1 MNERATAE
9 EFLLQD
15 FAADVA
21 SRPASRPSWLDERRR
36 RAVQNFREEGVP
48 NRRIEQWKYTD
59 LRGAL
64 EAQSAAV
71 LAGPVLHSDGN
82 PFAAIS
88 AFQLSIS
95 NGCLQEPSSQIP
107 LEIELFDLGR
117 LDDEAPNWVRQNFGE
132 ALSRNTMGEASLG
145 MMRGG
150 IAMRVTAATTTPV
163 HLDFLQNADA
173 VHCRLL
179 LVMEPG
185 ASLVLLE
192 SHGKSR
198 GLINLGVELVLE
210 PNAQLI
216 HVRLADSA
224 PDAVQVE
231 EVAMR
236 VSRDARYRGHFSHKG
251 ARLSRL
257 ELAIALEGEGAEA
270 ELSGASVLGGKLHAD
285 VTTHIDHTAGKTAS
299 RQLFKNV
306 AGGNSRAVY
315 QGKITVRKGADGS
328 DSRQTAKAILLGA
341 HAEADLKP
349 ELEIL
354 ADDVKCAHG
363 AAIGDL
369 DSDSLFYL
377 RSRSLPEDE
386 ARRLLIHGFL
396 EEAILE
402 IERDDVRLA
411 VRDFLESGLAQALE
425 SGS

>member
-15 FAADVA
+15 FAAH
-21 SRPASRPSWLDERRR
+21 STISPASRPSWLDERRR
-36 RAVQNFREEGVP
+36 RAVQSFRDDGVP

-59 LRGAL
+59 LRSAL
-64 EAQSAAV
+64 EGQGATVPPNQIM
-71 LAGPVLHSDGN
+71 HSDPN
-82 PFAAIS
+82 PFSAIS
-88 AFQLSIS
+88 AFQLSIA
-95 NGCLQEPSSQIP
+95 NGCLQEPSSQVP
-107 LEIELFDLGR
+107 LGIELFDLGQ
-117 LDDEAPNWVRQNFGE
+117 LDDGVPDWVRQNLGE
-132 ALSRNTMGEASLG
+132 VLSRSAMGEASLG

-150 IAMRVTAATTTPV
+150 IAMRVTAATTKPV
-163 HLDFLQNADA
+163 HLEFLQNADA

-185 ASLVLLE
+185 ASLILLE
-192 SHGKSR
+192 SHGKGR

-210 PNAQLI
+210 PNAQLT

-236 VSRDARYRGHFSHKG
+236 VARDAHYRAHFSHKG

-257 ELAIALEGEGAEA
+257 ELAIELEGEGAEA

-285 VTTHIDHTAGKTAS
+285 VTTHIDHAAGKTAS

-328 DSRQTAKAILLGA
+328 DSRQTAKAVLLGTR
-341 HAEADLKP
+341 AEADLKP

-369 DSDSLFYL
+369 DADSLFYL
-377 RSRSLPEDE
+377 RSRGLPEDE
-386 ARRLLIHGFL
+386 ARRVLIHGFL

-402 IERDDVRLA
+402 IDRDDVRLA
-411 VRDFLESGLAQALE
+411 VRDFLESGLANALE
-425 SGS
+425 SVS

>member
-15 FAADVA
+15 FAADAA
-21 SRPASRPSWLDERRR
+21 SPPKLQPSWLDELRR
-36 RAVQNFREEGVP
+36 RAVQSFRDEGVP

-64 EAQSAAV
+64 EAQSATLPAR
-71 LAGPVLHSDGN
+71 PVLHPDRN
-82 PFAAIS
+82 PFTAIS
-88 AFQLSIS
+88 ALRLSIVD
-95 NGCLQEPSSQIP
+95 GCLKVPNSTIP
-107 LEIELFDLGR
+107 PGIELFDLGQ
-117 LDDEAPNWVRQNFGE
+117 LDDSAPGWVKQNLGE
-132 ALSRNTMGEASLG
+132 VLSRSAMGEASLG
-145 MMRGG
+145 LMRGG
-150 IAMRVTAATTTPV
+150 LAMRVTAPTSTPV
-163 HLDFLQNADA
+163 DLGFLQNAA
-173 VHCRLL
+173 TVQCRLL
-179 LVMEPG
+179 LVMESG
-185 ASLVLLE
+185 TSLVVLE

-198 GLINLGVELVLE
+198 GLINLGVEFVLK
-210 PNAQLI
+210 PNAQLT
-216 HVRLADSA
+216 HLRLADSA

-231 EVAMR
+231 EIGIRAA
-236 VSRDARYRGHFSHKG
+236 RDARYRGHFSQKG

-285 VTTHIDHTAGKTAS
+285 VTTHIDHAAGRTAS

-369 DSDSLFYL
+369 DADSLFYL
-377 RSRSLPEDE
+377 RSRGLGEDE

-396 EEAILE
+396 EEAIAQ
-402 IERDDVRLA
+402 IDRDDVRLA

>member
-1 MNERATAE
+1 MNERATTE

-15 FAADVA
+15 FAADNA
-21 SRPASRPSWLDERRR
+21 SRAAPRPSWLDERRR
-36 RAVQNFREEGVP
+36 RAVQTFRDEGIP

-64 EAQSAAV
+64 EGQVAAV
-71 LAGPVLHSDGN
+71 SPKQILHSDRN
-82 PFAAIS
+82 PFAAVS
-88 AFQLSIS
+88 AFQLSIAD
-95 NGCLQEPSSQIP
+95 GCSQVPSSQIP
-107 LEIELFDLGR
+107 LGIEMFDLGQ
-117 LDDEAPNWVRQNFGE
+117 LDDGAPDWVRQNYGE
-132 ALSRNTMGEASLG
+132 VLSRSAMGEASLA

-150 IAMRVTAATTTPV
+150 IAMRVTAVTTPPV
-163 HLDFLQNADA
+163 HLGFLQEANA

-192 SHGKSR
+192 SHGKGR

-210 PNAQLI
+210 PNAQLT

-231 EVAMR
+231 EIGMR
-236 VSRDARYRGHFSHKG
+236 VARDARYRGHFSHKG

-257 ELAIALEGEGAEA
+257 ELAIELEGEGAEA
-270 ELSGASVLGGKLHAD
+270 ELSGAIVLGGKLHAD
-285 VTTHIDHTAGKTAS
+285 VTTHIDHMAGKTAS

-328 DSRQTAKAILLGA
+328 DSRQTAKAVLLGTR
-341 HAEADLKP
+341 AEADLKP

-363 AAIGDL
+363 AAVGDL
-369 DSDSLFYL
+369 DADSLFYL
-377 RSRSLPEDE
+377 RSRGLPENE

-396 EEAILE
+396 EEVVLE
-402 IERDDVRLA
+402 IDRDDVRLA
-411 VRDFLESGLAQALE
+411 VRDFLESGLAKALE
-425 SGS
+425 SVS

>member
-15 FAADVA
+15 FAADAA
-21 SRPASRPSWLDERRR
+21 SRPALRPSWLDERRR
-36 RAVQNFREEGVP
+36 RAVQSFRDAGVP

-64 EAQSAAV
+64 EGQSATASSKP
-71 LAGPVLHSDGN
+71 LLRPDRN

-88 AFQLSIS
+88 TFQLSIAD
-95 NGCLQEPSSQIP
+95 GCLGEPNSQIP
-107 LEIELFDLGR
+107 AGIELFNLGQ
-117 LDDEAPNWVRQNFGE
+117 LDDGAPDWVRQNLGE
-132 ALSRNTMGEASLG
+132 VLSRSAMGEASLA

-150 IAMRVTAATTTPV
+150 LAMRVSAATTIPV
-163 HLDFLQNADA
+163 HLGSPQKADS

-179 LVMEPG
+179 LVIEPG

-198 GLINLGVELVLE
+198 GLINLGVEFVLE
-210 PNAQLI
+210 PNAELT
-216 HVRLADSA
+216 HLRLADSA

-231 EVAMR
+231 EIGIRVA
-236 VSRDARYRGHFSHKG
+236 RDARYRGHFSQKG

-257 ELAIALEGEGAEA
+257 ELAIELEGEGAEA

-285 VTTHIDHTAGKTAS
+285 VTTHIDHMAGRTAS

-328 DSRQTAKAILLGA
+328 DSRQTAKAVLLGA
-341 HAEADLKP
+341 RAEADLKP

-363 AAIGDL
+363 AAVGDL
-369 DSDSLFYL
+369 DADSLFYL
-377 RSRSLPEDE
+377 RSRGLKEDE

-396 EEAILE
+396 EEAIME
-402 IERDDVRLA
+402 IDRDDVRLV
-411 VRDFLESGLAQALE
+411 VRDFLETGLAQALE

>member
-15 FAADVA
+15 LAADNV
-21 SRPASRPSWLDERRR
+21 SRPAPLPSWLDERRR
-36 RAVQNFREEGVP
+36 RAMQNFREEGVP
-48 NRRIEQWKYTD
+48 NRRTEQWKYTD

-71 LAGPVLHSDGN
+71 SPRLVLHSDRD
-82 PFAAIS
+82 PFGAIS
-88 AFQLSIS
+88 AFQISIAD
-95 NGCLQEPSSQIP
+95 GYFAAPDAQIP
-107 LEIELFDLGR
+107 PGIELFGLGEI
-117 LDDEAPNWVRQNFGE
+117 DDGAPGWVKQNLGE
-132 ALSRNTMGEASLG
+132 VLSRRAMGDASLA

-150 IAMRVTAATTTPV
+150 LAMHVTAAMAAPV
-163 HLDFLQNADA
+163 HLGFLQKTDV

-179 LVMEPG
+179 LVMESG

-192 SHGKSR
+192 SHANGR

-210 PNAQLI
+210 PNAQLT

-231 EVAMR
+231 EIGIRAA
-236 VSRDARYRGHFSHKG
+236 RDARYRGHFSQEG

-257 ELAIALEGEGAEA
+257 ELVIALEGEGAEA

-285 VTTHIDHTAGKTAS
+285 VTTHIDHAAGNTVS

-328 DSRQTAKAILLGA
+328 DSRQTAKAVLLGA
-341 HAEADLKP
+341 RAEADLKP

-377 RSRSLPEDE
+377 RSRGLEEDE

-396 EEAILE
+396 EEALME
-402 IERDDVRLA
+402 IDRDDVRLA
-411 VRDFLESGLAQALE
+411 VQDFLESGLARALE
-425 SGS
+425 AGT

>member
-1 MNERATAE
+1 MNEHATVE
-9 EFLLQD
+9 DFLLRG
-15 FAADVA
+15 FSADNA
-21 SRPASRPSWLDERRR
+21 SRPASRPSWFDERRQ
-36 RAVQNFREEGVP
+36 RAVQSFRDEGVP

-71 LAGPVLHSDGN
+71 SPGPVLHSDRN

-88 AFQLSIS
+88 AFQLSIADGS
-95 NGCLQEPSSQIP
+95 LTPPDSQIP
-107 LEIELFDLGR
+107 PGIELFGLGQI
-117 LDDEAPNWVRQNFGE
+117 DDGTPDWVKQNLGDV
-132 ALSRNTMGEASLG
+132 LSRSAMGEASLA

-163 HLDFLQNADA
+163 HLGFLQNADA

-185 ASLVLLE
+185 ASLILLE
-192 SHGKSR
+192 SHGKGR

-210 PNAQLI
+210 PNAQLT

-224 PDAVQVE
+224 PHAVQVE
-231 EVAMR
+231 EIGIRMA
-236 VSRDARYRGHFSHKG
+236 RDAHYRAHFSHKG
-251 ARLSRL
+251 ATLSRL
-257 ELAIALEGEGAEA
+257 ELAVELEGDGAKA

-285 VTTHIDHTAGKTAS
+285 VTTHIDHTAGKTVS

-306 AGGNSRAVY
+306 AGGNSRAIY

-341 HAEADLKP
+341 CAEADLKP

-377 RSRSLPEDE
+377 RSRGLPEDE

-402 IERDDVRLA
+402 IERDDVSLA

>member
-1 MNERATAE
+1 MNERATTE
-9 EFLLQD
+9 DFLLQD
-15 FAADVA
+15 FAGDDA
-21 SRPASRPSWLDERRR
+21 SRAAPLPSWLNERRR
-36 RAVQNFREEGVP
+36 RAVQTFRNEGIP

-64 EAQSAAV
+64 EGQVAAV
-71 LAGPVLHSDGN
+71 FPKQILHPDID
-82 PFAAIS
+82 PFAAVS
-88 AFQLSIS
+88 AFQLSIAD
-95 NGCLQEPSSQIP
+95 GCFQLRSSQIP
-107 LEIELFDLGR
+107 LGIEMFDLGQ
-117 LDDEAPNWVRQNFGE
+117 LDDGAPDWVRQNYGE
-132 ALSRNTMGEASLG
+132 VLSPSAMGEASLA

-163 HLDFLQNADA
+163 HLGFLQNADA

-192 SHGKSR
+192 SHGKGR

-210 PNAQLI
+210 PNAQLT
-216 HVRLADSA
+216 HARLADSA

-231 EVAMR
+231 EIGVRVA
-236 VSRDARYRGHFSHKG
+236 RDARYRGHFSQKG

-285 VTTHIDHTAGKTAS
+285 VTTHIDHTAGKTVS

-341 HAEADLKP
+341 RAEADLKP

-369 DSDSLFYL
+369 DADSLFYL
-377 RSRSLPEDE
+377 CSRGLPEDE

-402 IERDDVRLA
+402 IDRDDVRLA